1 MRRCKLSVHTDKD
14 NAQREYDGDIDLDGN
29 ANTERLRQHQA
40 YLVGLGIPES
50 VAATLDHIG
59 VQAATTAA
67 FEQLLEMY
75 KQSARG
81 ADVVDRGDRRIAMID
96 RGEGLYRVELFEP
109 RVGQPAPQPGFV
121 HYAFIWPDWKPRE
134 GELRDLVT
142 LTRTA
147 NLNGNW
153 LAFLAT
159 PDGYEAEIVSEPVAF
174 NEGGFR

>member
-1 MRRCKLSVHTDKD
+1 MSAHMD
-14 NAQREYDGDIDLDGN
+14 NDAQRGHDGYIDLNGA
-29 ANTERLRQHQA
+29 ANIERLRQHQEF
-40 YLVGLGIPES
+40 LVGLGIPET

-59 VQAATTAA
+59 VQAATTPA
-67 FEQLLEMY
+67 FEALLARY
-75 KQSARG
+75 TQGARG
-81 ADVVDRGDRRIAMID
+81 AAVVDRGDRRIAMID

-153 LAFLAT
+153 LAFLMT

-174 NEGGFR
+174 NE

>member
-1 MRRCKLSVHTDKD
+1 MSAPTDKD
-14 NAQREYDGDIDLDGN
+14 DVHREHDGYIDLDG
-29 ANTERLRQHQA
+29 ATNTERLRQHQA
-40 YLVGLGIPES
+40 YIIGLGIPEG

-59 VQAATTAA
+59 VQAATTPA
-67 FEQLLEMY
+67 FERLLETY
-75 KQSARG
+75 KQGARG
-81 ADVVDRGDRRIAMID
+81 AAVVDRGDRRIAMID

-109 RVGQPAPQPGFV
+109 RTGQPAPQPGFV

-134 GELRDLVT
+134 GELRDMVELA
-142 LTRTA
+142 RTS

-174 NEGGFR
+174 N

>member
-1 MRRCKLSVHTDKD
+1 MSAHTDKD
-14 NAQREYDGDIDLDGN
+14 DAQRERDGYIDLNGATN
-29 ANTERLRQHQA
+29 VERLRQHQA
-40 YLVGLGIPES
+40 YLVGLGIPEE

-59 VQAATTAA
+59 VQAATTPA
-67 FEQLLEMY
+67 FEQLLAMY
-75 KQSARG
+75 TQDARG
-81 ADVVDRGDRRIAMID
+81 AAVVDRGDRRIAMID

-109 RVGQPAPQPGFV
+109 RVGQPALRPGFV

-134 GELRDLVT
+134 GELRDMVELA
-142 LTRTA
+142 RTS

-174 NEGGFR
+174 N